1 MRVWVCV
8 CVCVHVSACVD
19 ARECVRVCE
28 STRLSTLEKV
38 TRNDGKQGGDDLSMI
53 FTIGFSIPNL
63 VIGLIV
69 HSQSLGASW
78 GNNIT
83 RLA

>member
-28 STRLSTLEKV
+28 STRTSTLAKV
-38 TRNDGKQGGDDLSMI
+38 TRNDGKQGVDDLSLI

-63 VIGLIV
+63 GRVLIV
-69 HSQSLGASW
+69 HSQPLGAPW
-78 GNNIT
+78 GNNAT
-83 RLA
+83 HLA